1 MGWKVCCSHPF
12 RRNLRLDAAGT
23 TGSTASRHNY
33 NPRSIPI
40 LSTFR
45 SLILQLVRRG
55 KLALVTGSG
64 IDNDMRSWFF
74 GEAGT
79 TAPVAKA
86 LQENFSTYR
95 HATIDIRDHQA
106 IRDLFE
112 AERPDFIIHTAAQP
126 SHDKAASVPY
136 EDFDVNAVGT
146 VNLLVAARDFCP
158 ANRIGDHICYISDL
172 TKIRAHFQNWR
183 QEYRIRRIME
193 GSFSVMQCSRTTET
207 SGAFDRICSR

>member
-1 MGWKVCCSHPF
+1 MTKKKIAV
-12 RRNLRLDAAGT
+12 
-23 TGSTASRHNY
+23 
-33 NPRSIPI
+33 
-40 LSTFR
+40 
-45 SLILQLVRRG
+45 
-55 KLALVTGSG
+55 VTGSGGLIGSECARVLCQQGWNVVG

-95 HATIDIRDHQA
+95 HAAIDIRYRQS

-136 EDFDVNAVGT
+136 EDFDVKAVGT
-146 VNLLVAARDFCP
+146 VNLLVAARDFCR
-158 ANRIGDHICYISDL
+158 ANRIGDHIWYISDL

-183 QEYRIRRIME
+183 QEYRIRRIVE
-193 GSFSVMQCSRTTET
+193 GTVQRYAVLANT
-207 SGAFDRICSR
+207 GGKRGI